1 MHSIKEELMFRRIA
15 VFVYGV
21 VCYMAALAT
30 FAYLAAF
37 LENFAVPRSIDS
49 APQSPL
55 WIALLVD
62 LCLLVLFGVQH
73 SVMARPTFKA
83 MWTKVVP
90 QAAERSTYVLFSSVA
105 MFLLFW
111 QWQPI
116 GGVIWNIENA
126 YGRITLYV
134 LYALG
139 WVTVL
144 VTTFLINHFDLFGLR
159 QVALQ
164 LIGRPYTAL
173 RFRTPGPYKL
183 VRHPL
188 YVGWL
193 MVFWA
198 TPEMTAA
205 HLLFALGLTTY
216 ILIAI
221 QYEERDLVKMHREYA
236 EYRRRVPMMVP
247 IGAPSQ
253 SPDNKLSKDCA

>member
-1 MHSIKEELMFRRIA
+1 MFRRIA

-21 VCYMAALAT
+21 ACYMAALAT
-30 FAYLAAF
+30 FVYLAAF
-37 LENFAVPRSIDS
+37 LENVFVPTSIDS

-55 WIALLVD
+55 WIALMVD
-62 LCLLVLFGVQH
+62 LGLLVLFGVQH
-73 SVMARPTFKA
+73 SVMARPAFKA
-83 MWTKVVP
+83 MWTKIVP

-111 QWQPI
+111 QWRPI
-116 GGVIWNIENA
+116 GGVIWNMENI
-126 YGRITLYV
+126 YGRIA
-134 LYALG
+134 LYAMYAVG

-159 QVALQ
+159 QVTLQ
-164 LIGRPYTAL
+164 LVGRPYTGL
-173 RFRTPGPYKL
+173 TFRTPGPYKL

-193 MVFWA
+193 MVFWS

-205 HLLFALGLTTY
+205 HLLFAVGLTAY

-221 QYEERDLVKMHREYA
+221 RYEERDLVQAHSEYA
-236 EYRRRVPMMVP
+236 EYKRRVPMMVP
-247 IGAPSQ
+247 IGASSQ
-253 SPDNKLSKDCA
+253 STDNKLSKDYA

>member
-1 MHSIKEELMFRRIA
+1 MQSMKEELMFRRIS

-37 LENFAVPRSIDS
+37 LENVVVPRSIDS

-55 WIALLVD
+55 WIALMVD
-62 LCLLVLFGVQH
+62 LGLLVLFGVQH
-73 SVMARPTFKA
+73 SVMARPAFKA
-83 MWTKVVP
+83 MWTKIVP

-105 MFLLFW
+105 MFFMFW

-116 GGVIWNIENA
+116 GGTIWNLENT
-126 YGRITLYV
+126 YGRIA
-134 LYALG
+134 LYALYAVG

-164 LIGRPYTAL
+164 LIGRPYTGL
-173 RFRTPGPYKL
+173 HFRTPGLYKL

-193 MVFWA
+193 MVFWS

-205 HLLFALGLTTY
+205 HLLFAFGLTTY

-221 QYEERDLVKMHREYA
+221 RYEERDLVQMHNEYA
-236 EYRRRVPMMVP
+236 EYKRRVPMMVP
-247 IGAPSQ
+247 IGSPSQ
-253 SPDNKLSKDCA
+253 SADTLSKDCA

>member
-1 MHSIKEELMFRRIA
+1 MFRRIA
-15 VFVYGV
+15 VFIYGV
-21 VCYMAALAT
+21 ACYLAALAT

-62 LCLLVLFGVQH
+62 LGLLTLFAFQH
-73 SVMARPTFKA
+73 SVMARPAFKA
-83 MWTKVVP
+83 MWTRVVP
-90 QAAERSTYVLFSSVA
+90 QPAERSTYVLFSSIA

-116 GGVIWNIENA
+116 GGVIWNIEDA
-126 YGRITLYV
+126 YGRITLYT
-134 LYALG
+134 LYAAG
-139 WVTVL
+139 WAMVL

-164 LIGRPYTAL
+164 LIGRPYTGL

-193 MVFWA
+193 MVFWS
-198 TPEMTAA
+198 TPDMTAA
-205 HLLFALGLTTY
+205 HLLFAAALTTY

-221 QYEERDLVKMHREYA
+221 QYEERDLVEMHSEYA

-247 IGAPSQ
+247 IGSTPQPAEKS
-253 SPDNKLSKDCA
+253 LKDCA

>member
-1 MHSIKEELMFRRIA
+1 MSRRIT

-21 VCYMAALAT
+21 VCYAATLAT

-37 LENFAVPRSIDS
+37 LENLAVPRSIDS
-49 APQSPL
+49 APRSTL
-55 WIALLVD
+55 LIALIVD
-62 LCLLVLFGVQH
+62 LGLLLLFGIQH
-73 SVMARPTFKA
+73 SLMARPAFKA
-83 MWTKVVP
+83 MWTKIVP

-116 GGVIWNIENA
+116 GGVIWNVHNA
-126 YGRITLYV
+126 HGRVT
-134 LYALG
+134 LYALYAVG

-144 VTTFLINHFDLFGLR
+144 MTTFLINHFDLFGLR

-164 LIGRPYTAL
+164 LMGRPYTAL
-173 RFRTPGPYKL
+173 RFRTPGPYRI

-193 MVFWA
+193 MVFWS

-221 QYEERDLVKMHREYA
+221 RYEERDLVQMHSEYA

-247 IGAPSQ
+247 IGSPSQ
-253 SPDNKLSKDCA
+253 PAERKALKDCA

>member
-1 MHSIKEELMFRRIA
+1 MFRRIA

-21 VCYMAALAT
+21 ACYVAGLAT

-37 LENFAVPRSIDS
+37 LENLFVPRSIDA
-49 APQSPL
+49 APRSPL

-62 LCLLVLFGVQH
+62 FGLMVMFGVQH
-73 SVMARPTFKA
+73 SVMARPRFKA
-83 MWTKVVP
+83 MWTKLVP
-90 QAAERSTYVLFSSVA
+90 QAAERSTYVLFSSIA
-105 MFLLFW
+105 MFLMFW

-116 GGVIWNIENA
+116 GGVIWDVGNA
-126 YGRITLYV
+126 QGRV
-134 LYALG
+134 SLYAMYAVG
-139 WVTVL
+139 WALVL

-159 QVALQ
+159 QVTLE
-164 LIGRPYTAL
+164 LIGRPYTVL

-193 MVFWA
+193 VVFWS
-198 TPEMTAA
+198 TPTMTAA
-205 HLLFALGLTTY
+205 HLMFAAALTAY

-221 QYEERDLVKMHREYA
+221 QYEERDLMQAHSEYA

-247 IGAPSQ
+247 IPSSSQ
-253 SPDNKLSKDCA
+253 AADEKVLKDYA

>member
-1 MHSIKEELMFRRIA
+1 MHPIEEELMFRRIA
-15 VFVYGV
+15 VFAYGV

-37 LENFAVPRSIDS
+37 LETLAVPRSIDS

-55 WIALLVD
+55 WIALMVD
-62 LCLLVLFGVQH
+62 LGLLVLFGVQH
-73 SVMARPTFKA
+73 SVMARPAFKA
-83 MWTKVVP
+83 IWTKIVP

-111 QWQPI
+111 QWQPV
-116 GGVIWNIENA
+116 GGVIWNFENV
-126 YGRITLYV
+126 YGRSM
-134 LYALG
+134 LYALYAVG
-139 WVTVL
+139 WLSVL

-164 LIGRPYTAL
+164 LMGRPHTGL
-173 RFRTPGPYKL
+173 HFRTPGPYKL

-193 MVFWA
+193 IVFWS
-198 TPEMTAA
+198 TPEMTVA
-205 HLLFALGLTTY
+205 HLLFAVGLTTY

-221 QYEERDLVKMHREYA
+221 QYEERDLVQMHNEYA

-247 IGAPSQ
+247 IGVPSQ
-253 SPDNKLSKDCA
+253 PADKKMVKDYS

>member
-1 MHSIKEELMFRRIA
+1 MFRRIA

-37 LENFAVPRSIDS
+37 LGNFAVPRSIDS
-49 APQSPL
+49 APESPL
-55 WIALLVD
+55 WIALMVD
-62 LCLLVLFGVQH
+62 LGLLVLFGIQH
-73 SVMARPTFKA
+73 SVMARPAFKA
-83 MWTKVVP
+83 MWTKIVP

-105 MFLLFW
+105 MFFLFW

-116 GGVIWNIENA
+116 GGVIWNFKDA
-126 YGRITLYV
+126 YGRIMLYI
-134 LYALG
+134 LYAAG

-144 VTTFLINHFDLFGLR
+144 MTTFLINHFDLFGLR
-159 QVALQ
+159 QVGLQ
-164 LIGRPYTAL
+164 LIGRPYTWL

-193 MVFWA
+193 MVFWS
-198 TPEMTAA
+198 TPEMTVA
-205 HLLFALGLTTY
+205 HLLFAVGLTTY

-221 QYEERDLVKMHREYA
+221 QYEERDLVQMHSEYA
-236 EYRRRVPMMVP
+236 EYRRCVPMMVP
-247 IGAPSQ
+247 VGMPSQ
-253 SPDNKLSKDCA
+253 SADNKLSKDCA